1 MRDTV
6 EVKYRKVNIVSI
18 SLRFVDV

>member
-6 EVKYRKVNIVSI
+6 EVKYRKVNIV
-18 SLRFVDV
+18 RFH